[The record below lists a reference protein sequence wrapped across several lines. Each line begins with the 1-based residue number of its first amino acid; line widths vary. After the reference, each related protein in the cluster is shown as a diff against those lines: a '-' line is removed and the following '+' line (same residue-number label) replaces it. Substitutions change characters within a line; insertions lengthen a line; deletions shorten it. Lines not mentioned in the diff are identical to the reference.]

1 MAQRATTPAI
11 GGLTV
16 AQQRALASFSAL
28 LAVLDGPPQRL
39 IVIDAEGQPI
49 EVPPAV
55 LGDLLPAVATAA
67 RVLALEPGPLPLP
80 DDRELTTTQAA
91 RWLQVSRQY
100 LVDLLKAGAIPYQRV
115 GTHHRI
121 RVGDLRDF
129 KARQRA
135 ALREITRLG
144 EELGYD
150 E

>member
-1 MAQRATTPAI
+1 MARRATPSSN
-11 GGLTV
+11 GGLTA
-16 AQQRALASFSAL
+16 AQRRALVSFSTL
-28 LAVLDGPPQRL
+28 LAGSGEPPRRV
-39 IVIDAEGQPI
+39 IIIDAEGQQT
-49 EVPPAV
+49 EVPPAA
-55 LGDLLPAVATAA
+55 LGDLLPAVMAA
-67 RVLALEPGPLPLP
+67 AHALAPESEPPVLP

-115 GTHHRI
+115 GTHHRV

-129 KARQRA
+129 KERQRA

-150 E
+150 A

>member
-1 MAQRATTPAI
+1 MAQRATRSSTDE
-11 GGLTV
+11 LT
-16 AQQRALASFSAL
+16 AGQRQALASFSTL
-28 LAVLDGPPQRL
+28 LAELGGAPQRV
-39 IVIDAEGQPI
+39 IIIDAAGRQV
-49 EVPPAV
+49 EVPPDA
-55 LGDLLPAVATAA
+55 LGELHTAVAAAA
-67 RVLALEPGPLPLP
+67 RLLAAESGTPPLP

-121 RVGDLRDF
+121 RVGDLRAF
-129 KARQRA
+129 KTRQHA

-150 E
+150 A